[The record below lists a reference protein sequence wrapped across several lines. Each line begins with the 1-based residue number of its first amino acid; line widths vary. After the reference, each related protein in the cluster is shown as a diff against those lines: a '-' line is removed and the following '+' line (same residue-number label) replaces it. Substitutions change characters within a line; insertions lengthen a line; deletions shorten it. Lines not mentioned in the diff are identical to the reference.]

1 MVISDEWSS
10 YKEDDVA
17 KAQSVKEILLDDNW
31 WIKVDYILAFT
42 VPIYDVLRKI
52 DTDMATLH
60 LVYEMWDLMIEN
72 VRKIIFEHERKTEVE
87 H

>member
-1 MVISDEWSS
+1 
-10 YKEDDVA
+10 
-17 KAQSVKEILLDDNW
+17 
-31 WIKVDYILAFT
+31 
-42 VPIYDVLRKI
+42 
-52 DTDMATLH
+52 MATLH